1 MFRFGLVLGKINK
14 NMAALAFR
22 PNNTD
27 EKAHPEEKGEV
38 KASATHQTAEAVG
51 EHNAHAAKGHGDDH
65 GGGEV
70 AHAEHG
76 DGHGHVQHDMS
87 TVEGRKSF
95 FFDPDHLVAHVQ
107 DQTYFEIP
115 SGDGAHPVHL
125 DIPQVSPW
133 TREEPL
139 IPAPSGELS
148 KFIGPTS
155 FQPTKFVVLELL
167 AAILIA
173 AVVIPYAR
181 RVKSG
186 DRPKGK
192 FWNMI
197 DVVVCYVKSEI
208 AEPAIGKSDAK
219 RFLPLLWTIFFFVLV
234 LNLFGMVPGVGSATG
249 AITVTAALAFVVF
262 LVVVGSGSKKMG
274 LVGFWK
280 AQVPHMELPALL
292 QPILIPMIWAIEVF
306 GLFLKHVVLAIRL
319 FANMFAGHLVLA
331 VFVAFIGAFGYVS
344 AVAVGPAT
352 LAVSMLELMVAF
364 IQAYV
369 FTFLSALFIG
379 AAVHPH

>member
-1 MFRFGLVLGKINK
+1 
-14 NMAALAFR
+14 MAALAFC
-22 PNNTD
+22 PNND
-27 EKAHPEEKGEV
+27 DQAHPEKHGEPKV
-38 KASATHQTAEAVG
+38 KDVHQAGVHESDG
-51 EHNAHAAKGHGDDH
+51 HAHEGHGGH
-65 GGGEV
+65 
-70 AHAEHG
+70 AHEG
-76 DGHGHVQHDMS
+76 DGHAHEGHDSHAHEGHDGHAHHDMS
-87 TVEGRKSF
+87 TVEGRKSL
-95 FFDPDHLVAHVQ
+95 FFDPDHLVSHVQ
-107 DQTYFEIP
+107 DQAFFEYP
-115 SGDGAHPVHL
+115 TGDGAKHGKIY
-125 DIPQVSPW
+125 IPQISPW
-133 TREEPL
+133 SRESPMIEAPAAPL
-139 IPAPSGELS
+139 D

-173 AVVIPYAR
+173 AIVIPYAK

-197 DVVVCYVKSEI
+197 DVVVCYVKNEI
-208 AEPAIGKSDAK
+208 AEPAIGKSEAK
-219 RFLPLLWTIFFFVLV
+219 RFLPLLWTLFFFVLV
-234 LNLFGMVPGVGSATG
+234 LNLFGMIPGVGSATG
-249 AITVTAALAFVVF
+249 SITVTAALAFVVF
-262 LVVVGSGSKKMG
+262 LAVVGSGSKKMG

-280 AQVPHMELPALL
+280 AQVPHMELPWWLA
-292 QPILIPMIWAIEVF
+292 PVLIPMIWAIEVF

-331 VFVAFIGAFGYVS
+331 VFIAFVGAFGYVS
-344 AVAVGPAT
+344 AIAVGPAT

>member
-1 MFRFGLVLGKINK
+1 
-14 NMAALAFR
+14 MAALAFR
-22 PNNTD
+22 PENND
-27 EKAHPEEKGEV
+27 DHAHPKKEGEAKVEDTHKTEAAEK
-38 KASATHQTAEAVG
+38 H
-51 EHNAHAAKGHGDDH
+51 DDH
-65 GGGEV
+65 D
-70 AHAEHG
+70 G
-76 DGHGHVQHDMS
+76 DGAHTEHEGHDGHASHDMG
-87 TVEGRKSF
+87 TLEGRKAF
-95 FFDPDHLVAHVQ
+95 FFDPDHLIAHVQ
-107 DQTYFEIP
+107 DQEFFELP
-115 SGDGAHPVHL
+115 SGDGAHPIHL
-125 DIPQVSPW
+125 NIPQVSPW
-133 TREEPL
+133 SREEPL
-139 IPAPSGELS
+139 IPAPSGELK

-167 AAILIA
+167 AALLIA
-173 AVVIPYAR
+173 AIVIPYAR

-192 FWNMI
+192 FWNMV
-197 DVVVCYVKSEI
+197 DVVVCYVKNEI

-219 RFLPLLWTIFFFVLV
+219 QFLPLLWTIFFFVLV
-234 LNLFGMVPGVGSATG
+234 LNLFGMIPGVGSATG
-249 AITVTAALAFVVF
+249 SITITIALAFVVF
-262 LVVVGSGSKKMG
+262 CVVIGTGSKKMG

-280 AQVPHMELPALL
+280 AQVPHMELPWWLS
-292 QPILIPMIWAIEVF
+292 PVLIPMIWAIEVF

-331 VFVAFIGAFGYVS
+331 VFIAFIGAFGYVS
-344 AVAVGPAT
+344 AIAVGPAT